1 MIPIVVD
8 IGVELDAFIVVLFD
22 VVVELGLVLVVRDV
36 VEVLFVAFVV
46 KFMLV
51 VDVPGDV
58 TAAVFGFVV
67 KLVLLLVVVDAF
79 EVLGVVIVVVLGVVR
94 GLPMVVVTA
103 AVLCVVLKLVVV
115 DVADLLC
122 DVYVVVLGFVVDEG
136 DVNVVVSLRH
146 VKQQFTA
153 ACCPEQS
160 IVPHVSTLSPYS
172 QPNIFV
178 VNFLHEPQHS
188 NNTLD

>member
-103 AVLCVVLKLVVV
+103 VVLKLVVV

-172 QPNIFV
+172 QPVIIIIF
-178 VNFLHEPQHS
+178 S
-188 NNTLD
+188 Y

>member
-103 AVLCVVLKLVVV
+103 VVLMLVVV

-172 QPNIFV
+172 QPDIFV